1 MSGLVYHI
9 ALLNG
14 VWSSGD
20 LLIWPAAIRQ
30 GAFSRV
36 SFFIVQGRG
45 AQELSIFYVSCKWA
59 HINDPHL

>member
-30 GAFSRV
+30 GAFQA
-36 SFFIVQGRG
+36 FLFL
-45 AQELSIFYVSCKWA
+45 LSKVEVHKSLVYSTSLA
-59 HINDPHL
+59 SEPT